1 MANNNDSHIAAGDP
15 TSSLLQ
21 HIFTLAQQANE
32 QLLQLA
38 LTVDAHFSLGT
49 DVMDDEDPPHSVAP
63 PTRIAVLRRALRTE
77 MKQQL
82 KALAL
87 TTDALYVCAEAAAG
101 LHAGK

>member
-1 MANNNDSHIAAGDP
+1 MANNNDPHPAATDP

-32 QLLQLA
+32 QLLQFA

-49 DVMDDEDPPHSVAP
+49 DVLDDADPLHNVAP
-63 PTRIAVLRRALRTE
+63 PARMAVLRRALRTE
-77 MKQQL
+77 MKHQL

-87 TTDALYVCAEAAAG
+87 TTDALYVCTKAAAG
-101 LHAGK
+101 VHAGK

>member
-1 MANNNDSHIAAGDP
+1 LANNNDPHPAATDP

-32 QLLQLA
+32 QLLQFA

-49 DVMDDEDPPHSVAP
+49 
-63 PTRIAVLRRALRTE
+63 AVLRRALRTE
-77 MKQQL
+77 MKHQL

-87 TTDALYVCAEAAAG
+87 TTDALYVCTKAAAG
-101 LHAGK
+101 VHAGK